1 MRIQF
6 ILKFMCTDKNNDK
19 NKTKPSPPT
28 SSSYSLFLLTVLGKI
43 KRNCMSR
50 LFCIANLLETDKIKT
65 FLSGFICFNL
75 IQTKM
80 K

>member
-1 MRIQF
+1 
-6 ILKFMCTDKNNDK
+6 MCTDTNNDK

-43 KRNCMSR
+43 NRNCMSR

-65 FLSGFICFNL
+65 FLFGFICFNL

>member
-1 MRIQF
+1 MRMQF

-28 SSSYSLFLLTVLGKI
+28 SSSYSLFLLTVLRKI

-50 LFCIANLLETDKIKT
+50 LIK
-65 FLSGFICFNL
+65 LV
-75 IQTKM
+75 
-80 K
+80 